1 MPATGAWPGYM
12 ADYLGGIDIYVDDVL
27 VVTPVRGLNFPS
39 GTTVD
44 VDADTG
50 IATVTV
56 AGAAG
61 ATGAA
66 GPTGPTGPQ
75 GATGATGPTP

>member
-1 MPATGAWPGYM
+1 MVSGPWPTWM

-27 VVTPVRGLNFPS
+27 VQSPVRGLNFPS

-44 VDADTG
+44 VDPATG

-61 ATGAA
+61 ATGAQGATGPA
-66 GPTGPTGPQ
+66 GPT

>member
-1 MPATGAWPGYM
+1 MRATGPWPAFM
-12 ADYLGGIDIYVDDVL
+12 ADYTGGVELYIDGVAVASG
-27 VVTPVRGLNFPS
+27 TPVRGLNFPS
-39 GTTVD
+39 GTTIV

-61 ATGAA
+61 ATGA
-66 GPTGPTGPQ
+66 TGPQ
-75 GATGATGPTP
+75 GATGATGPGA